1 MKQESLQSTSWIRRC
16 MRSRQLVR
24 HQLNMHTFERA
35 AMDLPISEWDFQM
48 ESREIHWE
56 AVLFCWG
63 LTTATHGACKKRFR
77 AGCCCEY
84 AVSFYIL
91 FSLRICWF
99 FGYWRLAEAV
109 ADRRLRDLLFPRAR
123 LGADCLFCCTRSSC
137 HTSFWLAM
145 PNRPSRRLESQL
157 SQKSRVWRS
166 QKSQMYSL
174 RVKSVKWVNISR
186 EFGGCPDLGRRP

>member
-1 MKQESLQSTSWIRRC
+1 MIKCPLYLAYSLTLWVSWRKVLLLEGSCDASFAGAVMQRKKLRRRVTLARKDFVELHGNGTWVALQSCSHGVGCCLLVLLVKQESLQSTSWIRRC

-35 AMDLPISEWDFQM
+35 AMDLPISEWDFQL

-91 FSLRICWF
+91 FSLSLWGFVGFLVI
-99 FGYWRLAEAV
+99 E
-109 ADRRLRDLLFPRAR
+109 D
-123 LGADCLFCCTRSSC
+123 
-137 HTSFWLAM
+137 WLKPWQIA
-145 PNRPSRRLESQL
+145 
-157 SQKSRVWRS
+157 
-166 QKSQMYSL
+166 
-174 RVKSVKWVNISR
+174 
-186 EFGGCPDLGRRP
+186 G

>member
-1 MKQESLQSTSWIRRC
+1 MRFSIGKQRNTLRSCPVLLRTDDSDPWCLQEEVPCWMLLR
-16 MRSRQLVR
+16 VR
-24 HQLNMHTFERA
+24 GELLYSFLFE
-35 AMDLPISEWDFQM
+35 
-48 ESREIHWE
+48 
-56 AVLFCWG
+56 
-63 LTTATHGACKKRFR
+63 
-77 AGCCCEY
+77 
-84 AVSFYIL
+84 
-91 FSLRICWF
+91 SLRICWF

-166 QKSQMYSL
+166 QMSQMYSL
-174 RVKSVKWVNISR
+174 RVKSVEWVNISR